1 MLAGE
6 VLTLLLVVGPEKS
19 LGWWRNVR
27 SPLTTA
33 GSAIQPPAHLWGA
46 GCPAVSLPSP
56 HNHHMINTPIS
67 QIRK

>member
-33 GSAIQPPAHLWGA
+33 GSAIQPPAL
-46 GCPAVSLPSP
+46 
-56 HNHHMINTPIS
+56 NTFGEQGVPL
-67 QIRK
+67 